1 MFTDALT
8 LASFIVAMRLMAFI
22 LPTPARHR

>member
-8 LASFIVAMRLMAFI
+8 LASFIVAMRALAFI
-22 LPTPARHR
+22 LPTPARRA